1 MGHSNPFVIETIS
14 SAIANGSDVS
24 RAKIR
29 VRAEALKVFDNFKT
43 GLPCSHVCCFRLK
56 VRDPNQNEITAA
68 QMPTISSDQTSE
80 YISVSM

>member
-1 MGHSNPFVIETIS
+1 MGHSNPFMIEAIS
-14 SAIANGSDVS
+14 SAKANGSDVS

-29 VRAEALKVFDNFKT
+29 VRAEALKVFDNFKA
-43 GLPCSHVCCFRLK
+43 GFPYFHVCCLRLK
-56 VRDPNQNEITAA
+56 VRDPNQNDTTAA